1 MVKLNLDCLNLIFDE
16 LKGDKNSLLSC
27 LLVNKEW
34 CNIAVPILW
43 KRHSW
48 DGDSWYDSRYDYC
61 GNGPERKLF
70 NTILS
75 CLPSSSKKLL
85 SDNNIKLFS
94 TILLKP
100 TFNYVSFCEFPDA
113 KTVDKIV
120 EMVSDVSDDHQ
131 RNLLEQEIYK
141 LSVSQCKNIKELS
154 WNTSQSLPL
163 FPGASTCFSQ

>member
-1 MVKLNLDCLNLIFDE
+1 MTLFNINIDTKCTNFYFSFASFYIFFFFMIKTKNMTKLNADCLNIIFGE

-43 KRHSW
+43 KTHSW

-75 CLPSSSKKLL
+75 CLPS
-85 SDNNIKLFS
+85 
-94 TILLKP
+94 
-100 TFNYVSFCEFPDA
+100 
-113 KTVDKIV
+113 
-120 EMVSDVSDDHQ
+120 
-131 RNLLEQEIYK
+131 
-141 LSVSQCKNIKELS
+141 
-154 WNTSQSLPL
+154 
-163 FPGASTCFSQ
+163 